1 MNGVAYLAGQLVVPL
16 VLATL
21 AGVLIGHFAWPRRGL
36 AAVPRPAAPPATP
49 PAPEPPAA
57 PPDQVPPDADLAAA
71 RDEASALRSALA
83 RLTDQKDAEIGR
95 LETGAIQAMES
106 TMASSRERIA
116 DLERRLQESVDQCR
130 TLEVRLQSE
139 QGRTARLEAS
149 LVERDRRILELSA
162 PPRPPS

>member
-1 MNGVAYLAGQLVVPL
+1 MNGVAYLAGQIVVPL

-21 AGVLIGHFAWPRRGL
+21 AGVLIGHLAWPRRP
-36 AAVPRPAAPPATP
+36 AAVPEAAV
-49 PAPEPPAA
+49 PEAA
-57 PPDQVPPDADLAAA
+57 VPEAAAAPDADLEAA

-116 DLERRLQESVDQCR
+116 DLEKRLQESVERCR

-162 PPRPPS
+162 SPRRPS

>member
-1 MNGVAYLAGQLVVPL
+1 MDGVAYLAGQLAVPL

-21 AGVLIGHFAWPRRGL
+21 AGVLIGHLAWPRRRATVAGE
-36 AAVPRPAAPPATP
+36 AVVPPAVVP
-49 PAPEPPAA
+49 PAV
-57 PPDQVPPDADLAAA
+57 VPPDADLAAA

-95 LETGAIQAMES
+95 LETGAIQAMEN

-116 DLERRLQESVDQCR
+116 DLEKRLQESVERCR

-162 PPRPPS
+162 SPRRPS